1 MSNGK
6 NAQMLQDTGIVRE
19 ITCPQAFVAAKKV
32 PVFPAEPGGYCT
44 SHTIRI
50 YGCQPGCFR

>member
-6 NAQMLQDTGIVRE
+6 IAQTYQGTGIVSE
-19 ITCPQAFVAAKKV
+19 ITCPQAFVVIKKV
-32 PVFPAEPGGYCT
+32 PVFPMEPGGYCA

>member
-32 PVFPAEPGGYCT
+32 PVFPAEYGGYCT